1 MGEFSG
7 KRILVT
13 GGTGT
18 IGAVLCRRLA
28 EEGADIVAVSLDSDA
43 RAEAVLPSGV
53 QFLRRDLTD
62 IAACAEVAAD
72 KDMVFHLIAVKGST
86 QIGSSK
92 AASTFIPFIRCN
104 TNMMEAAL
112 RAGVRRYLYVSSIC
126 VYPNVPVRHED
137 DMWKGL
143 PDANDRFAGIAKR
156 AGEAQGEAY
165 MLEYGWD
172 AVRIVRPSNVFGPF
186 DDFDPRT
193 AQVIPSLIARL
204 LSDGPALTVAGDGS
218 AVRDFIFSKDC
229 VEGMLKAIID
239 APPCLPINL
248 GSGKGYSIRELVT
261 TLVEV
266 VEGMGLRKEIDV
278 VWDHSRLSGDPVRI
292 LDTSRAERVLGFR
305 AATRL
310 KDGLRETIEWYLANR
325 QLADRRGG
333 ELHGT

>member
-1 MGEFSG
+1 
-7 KRILVT
+7 
-13 GGTGT
+13 
-18 IGAVLCRRLA
+18 
-28 EEGADIVAVSLDSDA
+28 
-43 RAEAVLPSGV
+43 
-53 QFLRRDLTD
+53 
-62 IAACAEVAAD
+62 
-72 KDMVFHLIAVKGST
+72 
-86 QIGSSK
+86 
-92 AASTFIPFIRCN
+92 
-104 TNMMEAAL
+104 
-112 RAGVRRYLYVSSIC
+112 
-126 VYPNVPVRHED
+126 
-137 DMWKGL
+137 
-143 PDANDRFAGIAKR
+143 
-156 AGEAQGEAY
+156 